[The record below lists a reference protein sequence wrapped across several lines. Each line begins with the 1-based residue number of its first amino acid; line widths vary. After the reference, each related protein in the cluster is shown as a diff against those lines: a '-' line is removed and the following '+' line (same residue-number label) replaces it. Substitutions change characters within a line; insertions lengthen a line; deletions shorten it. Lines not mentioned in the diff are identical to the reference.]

1 MPTYRGSDLG
11 CRSIGDGDTPRP
23 QLTQVDALPPT
34 PEDRPERRITIITT
48 RLRPSATGLP
58 LSVERGGAVLW
69 ALPVCEDGYSQTVT
83 LSYMIR
89 MRRLRPI
96 DFAGI
101 CGVLG
106 LPEGL

>member
-1 MPTYRGSDLG
+1 
-11 CRSIGDGDTPRP
+11 
-23 QLTQVDALPPT
+23 
-34 PEDRPERRITIITT
+34 
-48 RLRPSATGLP
+48 
-58 LSVERGGAVLW
+58 
-69 ALPVCEDGYSQTVT
+69 
-83 LSYMIR
+83 MIR